1 MQATTAR
8 QQADKEG
15 ASTAAVQAELEALAL
30 EFRSQHAERQ
40 TLARQW
46 DDATALMRRCYKP
59 QVLLALTIFMASGKE
74 ETATEVQA
82 QNKQN
87 VA

>member
-8 QQADKEG
+8 QQADREG

-40 TLARQW
+40 SLARQW
-46 DDATALMRRCYKP
+46 DDATALMRRCCQPK
-59 QVLLALTIFMASGKE
+59 LLTYAAG
-74 ETATEVQA
+74 
-82 QNKQN
+82 
-87 VA
+87 